1 MAHKTQKDKEI
12 MLLTDNIPSDY
23 AAKLCFIVTG
33 NHLVDILITNEH
45 LDQLVDN
52 LQAFKQ
58 QVSTE

>member
-1 MAHKTQKDKEI
+1 
-12 MLLTDNIPSDY
+12 MLLTDKIPFDY
-23 AAKLCFIVTG
+23 AAKLCFIVTA

-45 LDQLVDN
+45 LELLVDK